1 MGGFL
6 SELGKKLA
14 ERWLS
19 LLVLPGALYLA
30 VAATARALGHTHPFD
45 LPNLTQQI
53 STWANHP
60 AASTAGGQVVLL
72 AAILAAAAAT
82 GLAAQ
87 ALGSLTEWLC
97 LAADW
102 PAWPAP
108 LRQLAAKQTIRRR
121 NRWTDAARTWH
132 RHRERDAQ
140 TRRHQR
146 ADPAPRQAAERT
158 MTRIAPEEPSRPTW
172 SGDRL
177 NAVAVR
183 LERDHHLDLAILWPH
198 LWLILPE
205 ETRTQITTARQN
217 LTRATTLTA
226 WALLYLPLTAWW
238 WPAAL
243 ITATLT
249 LIGWARTRTATD
261 TYALLLEATARLHTS
276 GLADRLGLNPT
287 SPFPPETGDNLGLNP
302 SGPLTPEIGDT
313 LTHHLTPT
321 PPPPPPITG

>member
-45 LPNLTQQI
+45 LPRLTQQI
-53 STWANHP
+53 SAWANHP
-60 AASTAGGQVVLL
+60 VTSTVGGQVVLL
-72 AAILAAAAAT
+72 AAMLVGAAAA
-82 GLAAQ
+82 GLVAQ
-87 ALGSLTEWLC
+87 ALGSLTERLC

-102 PAWPAP
+102 HTWPPP
-108 LRQLAAKQTIRRR
+108 LRQLAARQTTRRR
-121 NRWTDAARTWH
+121 DRWTRAARTWH
-132 RHRERDAQ
+132 HHREQDAQ
-140 TRRHQR
+140 ALAHGQRTNPATRH
-146 ADPAPRQAAERT
+146 AAERA
-158 MTRIAPEEPSRPTW
+158 MTRIAPEEPCRPTW

-183 LERDHHLDLAILWPH
+183 LERDHHLALATLWPH
-198 LWLILPE
+198 LWLVLPE
-205 ETRTQITTARQN
+205 ETRTQITIARQN

-243 ITATLT
+243 ITAALTLT
-249 LIGWARTRTATD
+249 GWARTRTATD
-261 TYALLLEATARLHTS
+261 TYALLLEATTRLHTS

-287 SPFPPETGDNLGLNP
+287 SPFTPETGDTLGLNAT
-302 SGPLTPEIGDT
+302 GPLTPEIGDT

-321 PPPPPPITG
+321 PPPPPTE